1 MTRKHHLLPFTA
13 VFPFVASLQS
23 NDHAIVDKIIMAV
36 QPPPEAKLLDKL
48 SDGISSLQFL
58 SSASAAGRGSTTRL
72 AVSCWDGTVRL
83 FDTSQ
88 MESSPRLLSH
98 NMESGSLLSLALPS
112 ATGSLVTGG
121 MDGSI
126 KALDIETSSV
136 QLIGKHL
143 QHQKSGN
150 DQMDQGIT
158 AKSKIRNACSCL
170 AAMNGDHPQIV
181 ASSSWN
187 RQLCLW
193 DLRQQQNSGAVAQV
207 DLPGKA
213 FSMDVD
219 SVRGRILVAT
229 SGRHNV
235 FFDVRQG
242 AVGSES
248 YALEQ
253 SLERESSLKFQTR
266 CVRFFP
272 QGNAF
277 CVGSIEG
284 RVGVEF
290 LEELGLPTN
299 GMKNYAFKCHRV
311 GDTVYPVNVI
321 AFHNTYTSTF
331 ATGGCDGTVVLWD
344 AMQKKKLMSL
354 PKFPTSI
361 SALAFSQDGTEL
373 AIASSYTHEEGD
385 REHPQDEIYVRKIL
399 DSEAMPKTK

>member
-1 MTRKHHLLPFTA
+1 
-13 VFPFVASLQS
+13 
-23 NDHAIVDKIIMAV
+23 MAV
-36 QPPPEAKLLDKL
+36 QPPPEAKLLDKF
-48 SDGISSLQFL
+48 SDGISSLQYL
-58 SSASAAGRGSTTRL
+58 SSVATAAGGDSSNKL
-72 AVSCWDGTVRL
+72 ALTSWDGTVRL
-83 FDTSQ
+83 YDTSKT
-88 MESSPRLLSH
+88 ESSPALMSH

-112 ATGSLVTGG
+112 ATGKLVTGG

-126 KALDIETSSV
+126 KSLDIETTTV
-136 QLIGKHL
+136 HLIGKHREY
-143 QHQKSGN
+143 QKSGN
-150 DQMDQGIT
+150 NNEKDHS
-158 AKSKIRNACSCL
+158 AVPIRNACSCL
-170 AAMNGDHPQIV
+170 AAMNGEHPQIL
-181 ASSSWN
+181 ASASWN

-193 DLRQQQNSGAVAQV
+193 DLRQQQHSGAVAQV

-219 SVRGRILVAT
+219 SIHARILVAT

-235 FFDVRQG
+235 FYDLRQG

-248 YALEQ
+248 YALQ
-253 SLERESSLKFQTR
+253 KALQRESTLKFQTR
-266 CVRFFP
+266 CVKFFP
-272 QGNAF
+272 PGNAF

-299 GMKNYAFKCHRV
+299 DGMKNYAFKCHRV

-321 AFHNTYTSTF
+321 TCHPKYTSTF

-344 AMQKKKLMSL
+344 AMQKKKLISL

-361 SALAFSQDGTEL
+361 SALSFSEDGTEL